1 MFKILKINCLEDYEL
16 IRLNQLF
23 NPFQARRMTKI
34 STHTEVTAYG
44 DRLLFTLNSNVT
56 AIFECARI
64 TSNRQHLK
72 TQRWKSPIRNP

>member
-1 MFKILKINCLEDYEL
+1 
-16 IRLNQLF
+16 
-23 NPFQARRMTKI
+23 MTKI
-34 STHTEVTAYG
+34 STHTEVTGYG